1 VSGRS
6 GWSSRFRAVGVGVLG
21 IAVGVGFGGVL
32 GVVFGTLGGCAA
44 GKPPSSP
51 GDGGAGGTG
60 GVDTTSFRCTGNT
73 TCRGGAPNAV
83 YVCDVTHNPGALV
96 ATCDG
101 DQVCSLGRCVPPACA
116 DGEVHASIT
125 GCLFYLAILDNVT
138 SDDGKP
144 TLIAVTNPGT
154 SRATVTLQ
162 QRSATGMWIDSDPIT
177 VDTGSAGSFTIV
189 KAPVEASKSNDP
201 PPAPPPARRVVSDTP
216 VSVMMV
222 ESDDT
227 NNRASSS
234 AGTMV
239 LPAHSLGTKYM
250 TMSYQQVDTTKIDA
264 ISGSRG
270 GAAEISVVATQDH
283 TSLWIYAPAQ
293 APMAMPTP
301 VTLEHDGDV
310 YQLFSKH
317 NSDTQAGTMI
327 ASDQRIAV
335 FSGNVTT
342 TYGQNVGG
350 LNSPDMAMEQMLPT
364 GSWSES
370 YLAAVLPPQLKTC
383 DSVFPPKVGTFWQVV
398 AADDGA
404 MVSFTPTAGKP
415 LPAGLP
421 TDAFP
426 QSRGSAYQ
434 YWVEGTDDFL
444 VSANVPI
451 LVTQGMDCE
460 PTLSAAISTEAPMD
474 VQVFTLAPNFDH
486 MLAIVRKNDGL
497 PIPVR
502 LDDTDITDQFSPVA
516 NKFEVARVPV
526 PACYGTVDRCVHTL
540 TGAWGMS
547 LRGMDTSSSYATTF
561 PSWVGG
567 ALQ

>member
-6 GWSSRFRAVGVGVLG
+6 GWSSRFRAVGLGVFW
-21 IAVGVGFGGVL
+21 VVF

-44 GKPPSSP
+44 GKPPPSV
-51 GDGGAGGTG
+51 GDGGAGGAG

-73 TCRGGAPNAV
+73 TCRGGSPNAV
-83 YVCDVTHNPGALV
+83 YVCDATHNPGVLV
-96 ATCDG
+96 ARCDG
-101 DQVCSLGRCVPPACA
+101 DQVCSLGRCVSPACA

-125 GCLFYLAILDNVT
+125 GCLFYLTILDNVT

-154 SRATVTLQ
+154 SPATVTVQ
-162 QRSATGMWIDSDPIT
+162 QRPAPGMWTNSDPIT
-177 VDTGSAGSFTIV
+177 VAPGSAGSFTIIEL
-189 KAPVEASKSNDP
+189 PVEASKSDDP
-201 PPAPPPARRVVSDTP
+201 PPDPPPARRVVSDTP

-227 NNRASSS
+227 DNRASSS
-234 AGTMV
+234 SGTMV

-250 TMSYQQVDTTKIDA
+250 TMSYQQVETTKIDA
-264 ISGSRG
+264 TSGSRG

-283 TSLWIYAPAQ
+283 TTLWIYAPAQ

-310 YQLFSKH
+310 YQLFSKN
-317 NSDTQAGTMI
+317 NSDTQAGTLI
-327 ASDQRIAV
+327 ASDQRVAV

-364 GSWSES
+364 GSWSEN

-383 DSVFPPKVGTFWQVV
+383 DSVFPSGVGSFWQVI
-398 AADDGA
+398 ASDDGA
-404 MVSFTPTAGKP
+404 KVTFTPAGGKP
-415 LPAGLP
+415 LPDGLP
-421 TDAFP
+421 TEVYQSKGFP
-426 QSRGSAYQ
+426 YP

-460 PTLSAAISTEAPMD
+460 PTLSAAISIEAPMD
-474 VQVFTLAPNFDH
+474 VQIFTLAPNFDH
-486 MLAIVRKNDGL
+486 MLAIVRKNDGF
-497 PIPVR
+497 PAIPVK
-502 LDDTDITDQFSPVA
+502 LDGIDITDHFSPVA
-516 NKFEVARVPV
+516 NKFEVARVAV
-526 PACYGTVDRCVHTL
+526 PPCYGTVDRCVHVL

>member
-1 VSGRS
+1 MSGRS
-6 GWSSRFRAVGVGVLG
+6 GWSSRFRAVGIGVLG
-21 IAVGVGFGGVL
+21 I
-32 GVVFGTLGGCAA
+32 VFGTLGGCAA
-44 GKPPSSP
+44 GKPAPVT
-51 GDGGAGGTG
+51 GDGGPGGTG

-73 TCRGGAPNAV
+73 TCRGGSPNAV
-83 YVCDVTHNPGALV
+83 YVCDATHNPGALV
-96 ATCDG
+96 ALCDG
-101 DQVCSLGRCVPPACA
+101 DEVCSLGRCVSPACA
-116 DGEVHASIT
+116 EGELHASIT
-125 GCLFYLAILDNVT
+125 GCLFYLTILDNVT
-138 SDDGKP
+138 SDVGKP

-154 SRATVTLQ
+154 SPATVTMQ
-162 QRSATGMWIDSDPIT
+162 KRSAPGVWTDSDPMT
-177 VDTGSAGSFTIV
+177 VGAASAGSFTIV
-189 KAPVEASKSNDP
+189 RAPIEAAKSDDP
-201 PPAPPPARRVVSDTP
+201 PPDLPPVRRVVSDTP

-227 NNRASSS
+227 SNRASSS

-270 GAAEISVVATQDH
+270 GAAEISVVATQDD
-283 TSLWIYAPAQ
+283 TTLWIYAPAQ

-310 YQLFSKH
+310 YQLFSIH
-317 NSDTQAGTMI
+317 NSDSQAGTLI
-327 ASDQRIAV
+327 ASDQRVAV

-364 GSWSES
+364 GSWSVN

-383 DSVFPPKVGTFWQVV
+383 DTVFPPKVGSFWQVV

-415 LPAGLP
+415 LPGGLP
-421 TDAFP
+421 ADAFP
-426 QSRGSAYQ
+426 QSKGFAYQ

-474 VQVFTLAPNFDH
+474 MNVFTLAPNFDH
-486 MLAIVRKNDGL
+486 MLAIVRKNDSL
-497 PIPVR
+497 PAIPVM
-502 LDDTDITDQFSPVA
+502 LDNIDITDQFSPVA

-526 PACYGTVDRCVHTL
+526 VPCYGTIDRCVHTL